1 MSTFSKSN
9 NGNNKNPY
17 NSNHDSGG
25 GKGKVTPNRRRTSTP
40 IDYKFANASY

>member
-9 NGNNKNPY
+9 NNAY
-17 NSNHDSGG
+17 NSYHDSGG
-25 GKGKVTPNRRRTSTP
+25 VKGKVTPNRRRTSTP